1 MRARRPATLSV
12 VGQQRVGGAGESDG
26 FGGEVRAFEIGSGA
40 GGVALVEDEIED
52 VEHGA
57 EALGALFGGGRLKAD
72 AGGLDG
78 GFGAGDAL
86 CHGGFGHQEGAGDL
100 GCGEAA
106 DGAQRERDGGRRSER
121 GMAAHEEKVEGV
133 VLRVALEV
141 EVRDDE
147 EGLFGR
153 GGGFAIEAGTFTAHA
168 IGHAAGGDADEPGA
182 RVLRSAFVRPLGG
195 GGDQ

>member
-1 MRARRPATLSV
+1 M
-12 VGQQRVGGAGESDG
+12 GGAGEADG
-26 FGGEVRAFEIGSGA
+26 LGGEVRALEIGTGA

-86 CHGGFGHQEGAGDL
+86 RHGGLGHQEGAGDL
-100 GCGEAA
+100 RGGEAA
-106 DGAQRERDGGRRSER
+106 DGAQSERDGGRRSER

-133 VLRVALEV
+133 VLRFVFEV

-147 EGLFGR
+147 EGLLGR
-153 GGGFAIEAGTFTAHA
+153 RGSFAVEAGALAAHA
-168 IGHAAGGDADEPGA
+168 VGHAAGGDADEPGA
-182 RVLRSAFVRPLGG
+182 RILRSAFVGPLGG
-195 GGDQ
+195 GCDQ